1 MQCYGHFK
9 AGDPRCAECKLAGYC
24 KDAGDPPLSGHVAYD
39 NVSNIE
45 EAAASAPDESPDADE
60 STSNS
65 SGSEVTSGEWMALV
79 RRILEIDDKRIR
91 TILRLKIENP
101 NISLSEIGAHFG
113 ITKQMV
119 DKEIDYACHW
129 MPELA
134 VVLRNRPMYN
144 RWRGIPTHSPGNR
157 SRILRRFPEM
167 EQLFLPIDGDTK

>member
-9 AGDPRCAECKLAGYC
+9 AGDPRCAACEFAGYC
-24 KDAGDPPLSGHVAYD
+24 KDAGDPPLSGHVGYD

-45 EAAASAPDESPDADE
+45 EAAAPDTTPGESPDTE
-60 STSNS
+60 ELTSS
-65 SGSEVTSGEWMALV
+65 PEATSGEWMALV

-119 DKEIDYACHW
+119 DKEIDYACKW

-157 SRILRRFPEM
+157 SRVLRRCPDM
-167 EQLFLPIDGDTK
+167 EQLFLPIDGDTE

>member
-9 AGDPRCAECKLAGYC
+9 QGNEKCAECELAGYC
-24 KDAGDPPLSGHVAYD
+24 KDAGDLPLSGGVNYD
-39 NVSNIE
+39 KVSNIA
-45 EAAASAPDESPDADE
+45 EAAATPDEPTDTDE
-60 STSNS
+60 STSS
-65 SGSEVTSGEWMALV
+65 SSRAEVTSGEWMALV

-101 NISLSEIGAHFG
+101 NISLSEIGAYFG

-119 DKEIDYACHW
+119 DKEITYACRW

-157 SRILRRFPEM
+157 SRVLRRYPEM
-167 EQLFLPIDGDTK
+167 EQLVLPIDGDTE